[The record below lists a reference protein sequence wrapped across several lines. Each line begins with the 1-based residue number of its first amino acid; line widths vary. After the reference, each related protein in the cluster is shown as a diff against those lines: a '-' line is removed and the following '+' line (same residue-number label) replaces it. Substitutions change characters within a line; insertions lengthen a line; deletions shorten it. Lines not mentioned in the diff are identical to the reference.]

1 MTKSITNVNEDY
13 IKEKFYA
20 SDLDKQVAI
29 YAEALKSEKYE
40 LLARLKN
47 LIRPIHKK
55 VFQKMVG
62 DYLVAKYGRR

>member
-1 MTKSITNVNEDY
+1 MSNIITNVNEDY
-13 IKEKFYA
+13 IKEKFYE
-20 SDLDKQVAI
+20 SDLNRQVAI

-55 VFQKMVG
+55 VFQKMVS
-62 DYLVAKYGRR
+62 DYLVAKYGKR

>member
-1 MTKSITNVNEDY
+1 MSKTITNVNEDY
-13 IKEKFYA
+13 IKEKFYE
-20 SDLDKQVAI
+20 SDLNRQVAI

-47 LIRPIHKK
+47 LIRPAHKK
-55 VFQKMVG
+55 VFQKMVS